1 MVALQAL
8 RPAAGA
14 TARNPVLFAVA
25 AAFGLLQLPG
35 ILARMIDPLVGSL
48 VSLAVSAV
56 SVFVVP
62 LFFAGI
68 VGMANEALDGHTS
81 LGTFLRD
88 GRDHYLS
95 VFVVYLLLFAVNFAL
110 GAVGFLVAIFGGVL
124 FLAGEGS
131 VDLVPLVI
139 LGVVGAVVVIAYLL
153 VVFFTQF
160 FGHAIVVDDLGAV
173 DGLKRSAW
181 CVRHSLTSVLGYS
194 ILVGAGGALFG
205 LVAGAFSLLTAPTV
219 RSDGSPSSALGPGG
233 TPVGIDVP
241 SPGPAGIAALVVV
254 LVVASGLFGGFFA
267 AYSTAFY
274 RRIRPA
280 A

>member
-1 MVALQAL
+1 MAALQAL

-14 TARNPVLFAVA
+14 TARNPVLFVVA

-35 ILARMIDPLVGSL
+35 ILARTIDPLVGSL
-48 VSLAVSAV
+48 VSLAISAV

-81 LGTFLRD
+81 LGAFLRE
-88 GRDHYLS
+88 GTDHYLS
-95 VFVVYLLLFAVNFAL
+95 VFVVYLILFAVNVVL
-110 GAVGFLVAIFGGVL
+110 GAVGFLVAVFGGVL

-205 LVAGAFSLLTAPTV
+205 VVAGAFSLLTAPTV
-219 RSDGSPSSALGPGG
+219 RDGRSGLTAPAPGG

-241 SPGPAGIAALVVV
+241 SLGPAGVAALAAVF
-254 LVVASGLFGGFFA
+254 LVASGLFGGFFA